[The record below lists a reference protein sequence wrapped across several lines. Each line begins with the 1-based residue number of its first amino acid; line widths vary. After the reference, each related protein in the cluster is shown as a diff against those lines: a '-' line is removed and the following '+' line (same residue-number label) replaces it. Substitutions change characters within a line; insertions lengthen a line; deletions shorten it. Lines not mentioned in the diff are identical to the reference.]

1 MENFLDKLKKSMMGL
16 EAPVEIPMAPEQPE
30 ALEEAQTAAETAQI
44 NDQAKS
50 PNLMTKPELA
60 QKQVQQE
67 VAKTVPGQ
75 LQDRA
80 VASEVVTPVERTM
93 EPKEMSMQ
101 DKLKA
106 NIARYEDLVNKK
118 EKPPELS
125 DKMQDAFSA
134 LHNILNYSSGS
145 QQKNLATDNYA
156 KKQAGKSKSKQ
167 AKLGNLQK
175 LQGLYNDYAKSQ
187 QKDGIS
193 AYQQAQLDQ
202 GQKGLDLKE
211 KLAKLAAKTKT
222 QTSKKKNSKLEDER
236 EKAIAKRFTTL
247 EEQVPNKISS
257 IDEAKFLMGEL
268 EKGNISTGPG
278 SKLAGNIGGFFDTEE
293 SSLKERLDSLA
304 EKAARAQLKANGETR
319 PTDADVEGMKKAMF
333 NLGNTEST
341 NMEKLQDF
349 IRQQES
355 GLDEY
360 QQMKTKLDNGE
371 GLEDFK
377 LKPTYESKDAK
388 SNEVKRRTKDGQVAV
403 FDKDTK
409 KFLRYE

>member
-1 MENFLDKLKKSMMGL
+1 MGL